1 MFLSGVKANDN
12 RTIQGFV
19 KDYVDEY
26 VGEYSLDAF
35 ICVTVLRASVYK
47 KKKSLSQITLRPG
60 FYWQRTH
67 TPRKHK
73 RKHTRKH
80 NSSCFTIKT
89 VTTQGQEKGK
99 IMILLLELELVI
111 SASVEA
117 VLTVN

>member
-1 MFLSGVKANDN
+1 MPL
-12 RTIQGFV
+12 
-19 KDYVDEY
+19 YV
-26 VGEYSLDAF
+26 SLF
-35 ICVTVLRASVYK
+35 YEHLYI
-47 KKKSLSQITLRPG
+47 KKSHSQITLRPG
-60 FYWQRTH
+60 FYWQRKH

-80 NSSCFTIKT
+80 NSSCFTIKM

-99 IMILLLELELVI
+99 IMILLLELVI

>member
-35 ICVTVLRASVYK
+35 IRVTVLRASVYK
-47 KKKSLSQITLRPG
+47 KKSQSQITLRPG
-60 FYWQRTH
+60 FYWQRMH

-73 RKHTRKH
+73 GKHTRKH

-89 VTTQGQEKGK
+89 VTAQGQEKRK